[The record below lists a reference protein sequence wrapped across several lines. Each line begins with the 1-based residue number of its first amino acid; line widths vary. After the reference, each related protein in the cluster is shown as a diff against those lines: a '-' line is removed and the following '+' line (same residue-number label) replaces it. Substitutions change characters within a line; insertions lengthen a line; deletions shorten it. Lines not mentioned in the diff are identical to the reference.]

1 MNRSRQPDRTPQRSA
16 ASRHEMTAPWKF
28 DQPPNCAVFTLR
40 SIVEDGAPVLHVT
53 HDADDH
59 GWQFLGSETPSEEE
73 AMIIGLAEM
82 LAIDPS
88 LEALSDLPV
97 GWQAWRERR
106 EDTWTREPS

>member
-1 MNRSRQPDRTPQRSA
+1 
-16 ASRHEMTAPWKF
+16 MTVHWRF

-40 SIVEDGAPVLHVT
+40 SIVKGGAPVLHVT

-59 GWQFLGSETPSEEE
+59 GWQFLGIETPAESD

-88 LEALSDLPV
+88 LEALANLPV
-97 GWQAWRERR
+97 GWHAWRKHVG
-106 EDTWTREPS
+106 DTWIREPHDDA